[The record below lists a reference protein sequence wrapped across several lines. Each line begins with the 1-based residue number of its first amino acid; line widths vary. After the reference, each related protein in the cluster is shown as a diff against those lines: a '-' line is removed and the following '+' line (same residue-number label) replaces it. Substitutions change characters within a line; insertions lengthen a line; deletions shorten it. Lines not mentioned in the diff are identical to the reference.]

1 MKHQAKIYAV
11 IVTFNPD
18 IESLRKNLCSISEQ
32 VDRVVIIDNS
42 NNLVCQNRLQVM
54 ISENENITLIQLNEN
69 KGIAYAQNIGFVYSL
84 KAHADF
90 VITFDQD
97 SSVENGLV
105 QSLYEEY
112 LKVKD
117 ENDIKIACIG
127 PSVINDRNKQEY
139 ENYFHNSVKI
149 NESVYSVNFIISSGT
164 LYETDAFVAIG
175 LNKAEW
181 FIDSIDIEW
190 CYRVR
195 YLGYQVLMTTK
206 ATMKHNLGARDIQ
219 LPLGRLFN
227 IGAPFRHYYVYRN
240 WIFSLREPHFDYGY
254 KFKLVFMMPI
264 KFIICAAIPPRK
276 KRILFMLKGIRDGIL
291 KRHSFIN

>member
-1 MKHQAKIYAV
+1 
-11 IVTFNPD
+11 D

-42 NNLVCQNRLQVM
+42 NDLVCQNRLQVM

-127 PSVINDRNKQEY
+127 PSV
-139 ENYFHNSVKI
+139 
-149 NESVYSVNFIISSGT
+149 
-164 LYETDAFVAIG
+164 
-175 LNKAEW
+175 
-181 FIDSIDIEW
+181 
-190 CYRVR
+190 
-195 YLGYQVLMTTK
+195 
-206 ATMKHNLGARDIQ
+206 
-219 LPLGRLFN
+219 
-227 IGAPFRHYYVYRN
+227 
-240 WIFSLREPHFDYGY
+240 
-254 KFKLVFMMPI
+254 
-264 KFIICAAIPPRK
+264 
-276 KRILFMLKGIRDGIL
+276 
-291 KRHSFIN
+291 